1 MLPNRENL
9 VVFADSQ
16 FVGRDVDVLWKT
28 EKRHYQ
34 LEEMVGKGQ
43 TGIAWRV
50 ADGLGRRFALKFV
63 LRSDYRTHSLDAEA
77 QRVNALQSRLFAKI
91 EYFGEPQFTDN
102 MPACDSFYAIV
113 VDWIDG
119 QSLNDLLTD
128 PATTINPDAFLRLA
142 RDLCEVLQ
150 SLKDKQLC
158 HSDLHDKN
166 VLIRRQHDVLSN
178 TESLQIAV
186 IDTGQLK
193 TEQRRLDLLESWQHE
208 LASLEAVGAD
218 DNPKFVAATQRLRKW
233 IAYFNRTDQEW
244 IVCHLCGLYNR
255 MHERL
260 PFCNVVEKRFV
271 RDLPKSLQQMID
283 PDPSRRIDDPR
294 QMYEEVNRVWA
305 GSAQAKQSGMVTPF
319 DLPSAELIRS
329 DRQLMALFSDEY
341 PRLDSCRSIS
351 PVYLYGPRG
360 CGKSTI
366 LRLPFPLRHLRSRE
380 ACRRIPEDSVRRR
393 VPVGKS
399 GTAIPLLAH
408 ARGRLCKA

>member
-208 LASLEAVGAD
+208 LASLEAVARMTTQSLSPQRSVFENGSPISIELTK
-218 DNPKFVAATQRLRKW
+218 NGSFVTFVVFITACTNGFRFAMLSKSDLSVTCR
-233 IAYFNRTDQEW
+233 NR
-244 IVCHLCGLYNR
+244 Y
-255 MHERL
+255 
-260 PFCNVVEKRFV
+260 
-271 RDLPKSLQQMID
+271 
-283 PDPSRRIDDPR
+283 SR
-294 QMYEEVNRVWA
+294 
-305 GSAQAKQSGMVTPF
+305 
-319 DLPSAELIRS
+319 
-329 DRQLMALFSDEY
+329 
-341 PRLDSCRSIS
+341 
-351 PVYLYGPRG
+351 
-360 CGKSTI
+360 
-366 LRLPFPLRHLRSRE
+366 
-380 ACRRIPEDSVRRR
+380 
-393 VPVGKS
+393 
-399 GTAIPLLAH
+399 
-408 ARGRLCKA
+408 